1 MCLLWAEVAI
11 TIVGDRCMSIK
22 KIFCY
27 IIQFSHWLFPF
38 AWIYS
43 SIKLHI
49 FFFQFV
55 VFAVQPHTASS
66 SSSSSSSFSCE
77 KCNKS
82 FSSKEGYQNHM
93 KAHVGIYKF
102 KCDQCNKGF
111 TCIKNY
117 KEHLSIHT
125 GLSYFPCNKCRES
138 FSSYYLLKKHRS
150 SCL

>member
-1 MCLLWAEVAI
+1 MTDVCP
-11 TIVGDRCMSIK
+11 SK
-22 KIFCY
+22 H
-27 IIQFSHWLFPF
+27 FSVISFNFLIDCFHLPAFILPPS
-38 AWIYS
+38 Y
-43 SIKLHI
+43 I
-49 FFFQFV
+49 FFFLLIFQFV